1 MSNLTR
7 RTVTLGKSQSD
18 FIDAK
23 IASGDYVS
31 ASEVVRAGIVAL
43 AEREAA
49 LERFLEA
56 EVIPAYEAS
65 KADPTRL
72 SSSEETFAALRLYMA
87 KALSKVAA

>member
-23 IASGDYVS
+23 IASGDYVT
-31 ASEVVRAGIVAL
+31 ASEVMRAGIVAL

-49 LERFLEA
+49 VERWVRTEVAAAFDQSLANPNDALDLEQAFAQIR
-56 EVIPAYEAS
+56 S
-65 KADPTRL
+65 ADPKRN
-72 SSSEETFAALRLYMA
+72 AA
-87 KALSKVAA
+87 